1 MRTSALLP
9 ALATACGSTAT
20 PPPAPVGPPAAL
32 VATPGASDSVV
43 AHVDGR
49 PVLASCVAAQAAHD
63 HVSRDGALARCI
75 DFELLALA
83 AERAGKATDHEVVL
97 ATKTALASRTVE
109 LGYEDA
115 FTKPGDFG
123 SAWTQATDRKSKQ
136 AAIWQFE
143 HDEYRASTYVRIP
156 VPDHASADID
166 AAAHALAGRIADA
179 VKDERGMFGPDFVA
193 HAQQVTPLEGCSPT
207 GTKPC
212 WQDVTPYREIAL
224 DNGYAAALFGLPEVG
239 RASPPTCSKWGWDV
253 IVLTDI
259 VPAAAPT
266 PAELEADVLPLVRR
280 AYFVTWV
287 SSLAHAMGI
296 HVDVAPGTDAQLEAM
311 AP

>member
-1 MRTSALLP
+1 VLL
-9 ALATACGSTAT
+9 AACGSTAA
-20 PPPAPVGPPAAL
+20 PPAPVGPPAAL
-32 VATPGASDSVV
+32 IATPGASDSVV

-63 HVSRDGALARCI
+63 HVSRDAALARCV

-83 AERAGKATDHEVVL
+83 AERAGKATDREVVL

-115 FTKPGDFG
+115 FTKPSDFG
-123 SAWTQATDRKSKQ
+123 SAWTQATDRTSKQ

-156 VPDHASADID
+156 VPDHASADVD
-166 AAAHALAGRIADA
+166 AAAHALADRIADA
-179 VKDERGMFGPDFVA
+179 VKDERGMYGADLVA
-193 HAQQVTPLEGCSPT
+193 RARQVTPLEGCAPT
-207 GTKPC
+207 ATKPC

-224 DNGYAAALFGLPEVG
+224 DNGYAKALFGLPEVG
-239 RASPPTCSKWGWDV
+239 RASAPTRTKWGWDV

-266 PAELEADVLPLVRR
+266 PAELDADVLPLVRR
-280 AYFVTWV
+280 AYFVAWV
-287 SSLAHAMGI
+287 SSIAHAMGI
-296 HVDVAPGTDAQLEAM
+296 HVDVAPDTDARLEAM
-311 AP
+311 SVSGE